1 MSRKEERPVQIIA
14 DPTLSSS
21 RIYANYVQV
30 NASPVDCTLT
40 FCEVISPQSEV
51 EAIRVQETG
60 LLPAPV
66 KAVIAI
72 PVQILDGLIQAL
84 VAQRDKQ
91 AVPGRSFTGGG
102 QTVQ

>member
-1 MSRKEERPVQIIA
+1 MSRKEEQSVQIVP
-14 DPTLSSS
+14 DPTRNSP

-40 FCEVISPQSEV
+40 FCDVVGPQSDDD
-51 EAIRVQETG
+51 AIRVQEAG
-60 LLPAPV
+60 VLPAPI

-84 VAQRDKQ
+84 VAQRDKH
-91 AVPGRSFTGGG
+91 TGLSRPSAGS
-102 QTVQ
+102 TVQ